1 MSAPKVIL
9 EKADEINKKE
19 EEDEKNILKANYN
32 KINYFER
39 AHFLIR
45 IYKIPKSAVFT
56 IFGPIF
62 LLCIIN
68 LGIFNQS
75 LKLAGRISNIAT
87 IMLAF
92 VAVFPVIREQIPP
105 NPKITKM

>member
-1 MSAPKVIL
+1 MKV
-9 EKADEINKKE
+9 
-19 EEDEKNILKANYN
+19 NYN
-32 KINYFER
+32 KIDNYER
-39 AHFLIR
+39 AHFI
-45 IYKIPKSAVFT
+45 ITVYKIPKSAVAT

-75 LKLAGRISNIAT
+75 IVLGKRIANIAT